1 MKTGRSMLVVLS
13 ILAFGC
19 EAPPT
24 EQAEPKPAVATPA
37 AVVPEKPAATE
48 HEKAGGCADDHGM
61 AATDETLR
69 KAKDP
74 KTGAEMTLVGAALT
88 GAEEVSV
95 KDLVAKPDAYAGK
108 TVRLEGDVNAMCHH
122 RRGWFSM
129 QDEGERAGTFVRVLT
144 NPAFLVPAGS
154 IGKKVRAEGKVD
166 VIEEAPAAARHYA
179 EGHKIGDPSKI
190 DGPVKRVIV
199 RATGAEF
206 L

>member
-1 MKTGRSMLVVLS
+1 MKTGRSMLGFLTL
-13 ILAFGC
+13 LALGC

-37 AVVPEKPAATE
+37 VAVPDKPAATE

-61 AATDETLR
+61 AATDETMR

-74 KTGAEMTLVGAALT
+74 KTGADMTIVGTALT

-129 QDEGERAGTFVRVLT
+129 QDEGERAGTFVRVIT

-154 IGKKVRAEGKVD
+154 IGKKVRTEGKVD
-166 VIEEAPAAARHYA
+166 VTEEAPAAARHYA

-199 RATGAEF
+199 HATGAEF